1 MYLIMLES
9 TINMSITTEKIK
21 KIIWGQCSARCC
33 LCREKVIHAE
43 SSKVT
48 SLVGE
53 VAHIVGESEKAPRG
67 VSELSTKERNEPENL
82 LLLCRKHHKIVDDDP
97 IAYPVEK
104 LHQIKSDHIAWIE
117 TSLAKVQPWVSNL
130 SQLTYINVPRLCEQ
144 AELQGYMVDLSRYR
158 QNQALHSLGWEL
170 NNVMSAFQRV
180 LPHLSINAVPIQTL
194 TLHEGHIGTPISFDR
209 HRFRTKN
216 NRADLQAKTANL
228 QSFTGDLSKDP
239 HIYTKLGDFRLVFF
253 INSDWITTS
262 TAFTLFRPS
271 SGQSTFSGIG
281 CVKGIDYEARV
292 MTATP
297 WVIGLPKG
305 LLVNIFES
313 SASSASPVADQTP
326 SLDALVDLDRAK
338 REATY
343 FVGAPEVCDLC
354 RKKLGQ
360 DKYMIDGSLRDSGM
374 WACMCSTCF
383 AERGTK
389 IAFGSGQLYMRDEQG
404 WLEVAGFQP
413 EDDIDPDFF

>member
-1 MYLIMLES
+1 MLEG
-9 TINMSITTEKIK
+9 TAYMSITEKIGK
-21 KIIWGQCSARCC
+21 FIWGQCSARCC
-33 LCREKVIHAE
+33 LCKEDVIHAE
-43 SSKVT
+43 SGKIT

-53 VAHIVGESEKAPRG
+53 VAHIVGESERAARG
-67 VSELSTKERNEPENL
+67 ISDLSTDERNEPENL
-82 LLLCRKHHKIVDDDP
+82 LLLCCNHHKIVDDDP
-97 IAYPVEK
+97 TTYSVDR
-104 LHQIKSDHIAWIE
+104 LHQIKSDHITWIKS
-117 TSLAKVQPWVSNL
+117 SLAKVQPWVSNL

-144 AELQGYMVDLSRYR
+144 AELQGYSVDLSKYR
-158 QNQALHSLGWEL
+158 QNQTLHSLGWEL

-180 LPHLSINAVPIQTL
+180 LPRLSINAVPIQTL
-194 TLHEGHIGTPISFDR
+194 TLHEGHIGTPIAFDC

-216 NRADLQAKTANL
+216 IRPDLQAKTTNL

-239 HIYTKLGDFRLVFF
+239 HIYTQLGDFRLVFF

-281 CVKGIDYEARV
+281 RVTSIDYDTRV

-305 LLVNIFES
+305 PLSIISLES
-313 SASSASPVADQTP
+313 LASIASPLADQTL

-338 REATY
+338 HEAVY
-343 FVGAPEVCDLC
+343 FAPSPKVCDLC
-354 RKKLGQ
+354 HKKLGQ
-360 DKYMIDGSLRDSGM
+360 DKYMIDGVLRDSGM
-374 WACMCSTCF
+374 WACMCATCH

-389 IAFGSGQLYMRDEQG
+389 IGFGSGQLYMRDEQG

-413 EDDIDPDFF
+413 EDIDLGYF